1 MFSKLKKKA
10 QGNNASAAAVLIA
23 LIGLFI
29 ILYILLIPPEEREK
43 ILGEDELEEAKEKGK
58 EIDILL
64 SESPGRL
71 FPAEKREFEKSFPA
85 VSIYVGE
92 EGMELKKLNSLYTSR
107 SLFRNNQNN
116 ITFEITDMDSIKDAL
131 LNFYIEEGQGRL
143 MIRLNGNEI
152 FDKEQETG
160 NINPI
165 NLNEHLIQGDNL
177 VEFEVSSPGAAFW
190 RTNEY
195 SLEDILVT
203 ADILRK
209 ETQESALAFVASE
222 EEINNMEKVKLRFT
236 PDCTQGEA
244 GTLTVQVNNY
254 ELYSAVA
261 DCNVPIRPL
270 EFIPERL
277 VAGENILKFFTN
289 KGRYLIDNIM
299 LNSELK
305 EAVAP
310 VYYFEIER
318 DDFEEIEENG
328 TEAVLYIEFVD
339 DVSEKVAD
347 ITINNRL
354 IRLDQT
360 EVEFNQTI
368 SKWVDLGNNAFKIE
382 PEEVLDIVE
391 LKVSLET

>member
-10 QGNNASAAAVLIA
+10 QGNASAAAVLIA

-43 ILGEDELEEAKEKGK
+43 ILGEDELEKTKEAGEKMN
-58 EIDILL
+58 ILL

-71 FPAEKREFEKSFPA
+71 FPAEKREFEQSFPA

-92 EGMELKKLNSLYTSR
+92 EGMELKKLDSLYAGR
-107 SLFRNNQNN
+107 SLFSSNKNN
-116 ITFEITDMDSIKDAL
+116 ISFEVVNIGNIENAL
-131 LNFYIEEGQGRL
+131 LNFYIKEGQGRL
-143 MIRLNGNEI
+143 MIRLNGKEI
-152 FDKEQETG
+152 FNKEQKKG
-160 NINPI
+160 NIDPI
-165 NLNEHLIQGDNL
+165 NLNEYLVQGENLI
-177 VEFEVSSPGAAFW
+177 EFEVSSPGAAFW
-190 RTNEY
+190 RTNGY
-195 SLEDILVT
+195 SLEGILVT

-209 ETQESALAFVASE
+209 ETQESSLAFVASE
-222 EEINNMEKVKLRFT
+222 EEINNMKKVKLRFT
-236 PDCTQGEA
+236 PDCTQSTA
-244 GTLTVQVNNY
+244 GTLTVEINNY
-254 ELYSAVA
+254 KLYSAVA
-261 DCNVPIRPL
+261 DCNVPIKPL

-277 VAGENILKFFTN
+277 IAGENTLKFITN

-310 VYYFEIER
+310 VYYFEIEKE
-318 DDFEEIEENG
+318 DFEDIEENR

-339 DVSEKVAD
+339 DISEKIAD
-347 ITINNRL
+347 ITVNNRL
-354 IRLDQT
+354 MRLDQT

-368 SKWVDLGNNAFKIE
+368 SKWVDQGNNALKIE